1 MQIETLTPE
10 QCERIANAQGPEE
23 ILAIAAEEGYELSE
37 EELDTI
43 AGGWGMSDTV
53 KQKVQESLQCPA
65 CKSYEV
71 YRFPQPGVS
80 GVVQCYCKACGHS
93 WSKILGILST

>member
-37 EELDTI
+37 EELDEI
-43 AGGWGMSDTV
+43 SGGDWSIKD
-53 KQKVQESLQCPA
+53 KIKKALQCPN
-65 CKSYEV
+65 CGSYEV
-71 YRFPQPGVS
+71 HRFPQPGVT
-80 GVVQCYCKACGHS
+80 GVVQCACKSGGFQ
-93 WSKILGILST
+93 WNKTLGLDSYVW

>member
-1 MQIETLTPE
+1 MRED
-10 QCERIANAQGPEE
+10 CECAGPEE

-53 KQKVQESLQCPA
+53 KQKVQESLQCPN
-65 CKSYEV
+65 CGSYEV
-71 YRFPQPGVS
+71 HRFPQPGVT
-80 GVVQCYCKACGHS
+80 GVVQCACKSGGFQ
-93 WSKILGILST
+93 WNKTLGLDSYF